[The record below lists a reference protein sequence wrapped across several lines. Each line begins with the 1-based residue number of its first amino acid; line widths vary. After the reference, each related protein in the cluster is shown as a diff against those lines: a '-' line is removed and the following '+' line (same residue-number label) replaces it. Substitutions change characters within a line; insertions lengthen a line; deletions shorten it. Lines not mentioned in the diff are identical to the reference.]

1 MSVDNVQGSGNV
13 PVRADMQRK
22 DAQPETE
29 REKLQK
35 TDVWTYAAQQA
46 GAYMS

>member
-1 MSVDNVQGSGNV
+1 METQGVQGNA
-13 PVRADMQRK
+13 PVWVDLARQDKPQ
-22 DAQPETE
+22 ETE